1 MGKIELL
8 KEVYKEYHE
17 LFGKMDIECVMHCT
31 DDESEM
37 EKEQL
42 RVNEA
47 RKKKDELYEEYNQWK
62 LDNDLLEQCVDWS
75 NELFGFTQ
83 WIDEKPFYKDWATDS
98 ETYDKVMNSIHSI
111 NEQDVKDYVS
121 NAKKALELV
130 GLTEEK
136 DYYEI
141 YDYLSYIECINTNMR
156 HGIPDGCESVFAL
169 DILEN
174 RRLWVPYR
182 FGFDKCLENVAEQV
196 DRIFLTYEDY
206 DECDTWEEELS
217 EIDDDYYID

>member
-1 MGKIELL
+1 
-8 KEVYKEYHE
+8 
-17 LFGKMDIECVMHCT
+17 
-31 DDESEM
+31 
-37 EKEQL
+37 
-42 RVNEA
+42 
-47 RKKKDELYEEYNQWK
+47 
-62 LDNDLLEQCVDWS
+62 
-75 NELFGFTQ
+75 
-83 WIDEKPFYKDWATDS
+83 
-98 ETYDKVMNSIHSI
+98 MNSIHSI
-111 NEQDVKDYVS
+111 NEYVVKDYVS
-121 NAKKALELV
+121 NAKKALELI

-156 HGIPDGCESVFAL
+156 YGIPDGCESVFAL

-182 FGFDKCLENVAEQV
+182 FGFDKCLENVAEKV

-206 DECDTWEEELS
+206 DDWDTWEEEPS